1 MLPIDRV
8 LNIAKQ
14 ELGYLEKKSDAY
26 LYDKTANAGSGNYT
40 KYWAEI
46 KPEYQGQ
53 PWCACYVTWVFV
65 QAFGVE
71 MTRKLLKHYPY
82 VYCPTMAQLFKL
94 NANPKVG
101 DIVIFKH
108 NGEFTHTGIV
118 NGVNGDYFTT
128 YEGNTS
134 GASGIIPNGGGVC
147 AKGYYNSQLPGTKF
161 ITVNWDLVKED
172 EFKFT
177 ETPVQMEGIITAGEL
192 NVRQR
197 PTTESDIIAKHVA
210 GDNVIISAKTDNG
223 WYRVD
228 YPFGTGYIYSQY
240 VKAWNAP
247 VEETITQ
254 EEFNNFV
261 DNYVRELDNKQ
272 PSPWSVDARNYCES
286 HNIFKGD
293 ENGNKKYRAYLTRE
307 ELAVLL
313 FNFYKGEIEK

>member
-1 MLPIDRV
+1 M
-8 LNIAKQ
+8 
-14 ELGYLEKKSDAY
+14 
-26 LYDKTANAGSGNYT
+26 
-40 KYWAEI
+40 
-46 KPEYQGQ
+46 
-53 PWCACYVTWVFV
+53 
-65 QAFGVE
+65 
-71 MTRKLLKHYPY
+71 
-82 VYCPTMAQLFKL
+82 
-94 NANPKVG
+94 
-101 DIVIFKH
+101 
-108 NGEFTHTGIV
+108 
-118 NGVNGDYFTT
+118 
-128 YEGNTS
+128 
-134 GASGIIPNGGGVC
+134 
-147 AKGYYNSQLPGTKF
+147 
-161 ITVNWDLVKED
+161 VKED

-197 PTTESDIIAKHVA
+197 PTTESDIIAEHVA

-254 EEFNNFV
+254 EEFNNVV
-261 DNYVRELDNKQ
+261 DNYVRELGNKQ